1 MSTPQSQP
9 PTWDDVVALVTQLDG
24 GEFADVDLQL
34 PGFTLRMSRTV
45 LAPAGS
51 QPAAPE
57 PTGTSTRPAAPSAH
71 ADASDTTTLHQG
83 TPSESAP
90 PPTDRGPTTEVAAP
104 VLGVFYGRPSPD
116 AAPFVTVGDV
126 VATDT
131 TVAIVEVMKLMNQ
144 VTAGVAGTITE
155 ICVSDGEL
163 VEFEQPLFRVAEATA

>member
-9 PTWDDVVALVTQLDG
+9 PEWDEVVALITHLDG
-24 GEFADVDLQL
+24 GEFADVDLRL

-51 QPAAPE
+51 QPAAPD
-57 PTGTSTRPAAPSAH
+57 PTGTSTPPTTPSAP
-71 ADASDTTTLHQG
+71 AEASDTPALHQSS
-83 TPSESAP
+83 PSESAT
-90 PPTDRGPTTEVAAP
+90 PPTDKVPTAEVTAP

-126 VATDT
+126 VTADT

-144 VTAGVAGTITE
+144 VSAGVAGTITE

-163 VEFEQPLFRVAEATA
+163 VEFGQPLFRIAEATA